1 VRRGV
6 APLAVLTVVT
16 ATVLGGCGGGGEF
29 GGVYDLPLPGGADL
43 GSHPYEVHVEFLDVL
58 DLVPQAGVKVND
70 VAVGKVAQIG
80 LAPGGWTADVTIEV
94 NGDVKLPANASA
106 ELRQS
111 SLLGEKYVELV
122 APTKPSGTLA
132 GGATIPLD
140 RTNRNPEVEEVF
152 GALSLLLNGGGI
164 GQIQDI
170 SKQLNSALSGN
181 EPQIRQL
188 LGNVNTLVSNL
199 DAHRGDITDA
209 LDGLNRLSG
218 TLNNQRDE
226 LAGAIDNLG
235 PGLAVLNQQR
245 AQLVTMLQS
254 LSTLSGVAVDTVNKS
269 QADLIADLKDLQP
282 TLTQLAAA
290 GQNLP
295 KSLQVLLTF
304 PFPDATVAGV
314 KGDYTNLFLNLDL
327 NLSNVV
333 TNLGRSRQGL
343 LPGLPGL
350 TGTSS
355 GGVPL
360 SVPTLPT
367 NPPPGSGGS
376 SSGGLGGLLNGLLGG
391 GGH

>member
-1 VRRGV
+1 
-6 APLAVLTVVT
+6 LAVLAVT
-16 ATVLGGCGGGGEF
+16 AATVLGGCSGSEF

-43 GSHPYEVHVEFLDVL
+43 GDHPYEVHVEFKDVL

-70 VAVGKVAQIG
+70 VAIGKVAKVD
-80 LAPGGWTADVTIEV
+80 LAPDGWTADVTVEV
-94 NGDVKLPANASA
+94 NGNVRLPANASA
-106 ELRQS
+106 QLRQS

-122 APTKPSGTLA
+122 APNNPAGRLA

-170 SKQLNSALSGN
+170 SRELNSALSGN

-188 LGNVNTLVSNL
+188 LTNLNTVVSNL
-199 DAHRGDITDA
+199 DAHKNDITQA

-235 PGLAVLNQQR
+235 PGLAVLTQQR
-245 AQLVTMLQS
+245 DQLVTMLNS
-254 LSTLSGVAVDTVNKS
+254 LSSLSGVAVDTINKS

-282 TLTQLAAA
+282 TLTQLAAT

-295 KSLQVLLTF
+295 KSLQLLLTF
-304 PFPDATVAGV
+304 PFPDSTVNGV
-314 KGDYTNLFLNLDL
+314 KGDYTNLYADLDL
-327 NLSNVV
+327 NLGDVV
-333 TNLGRSRQGL
+333 TNLGRSRQSL
-343 LPGLPGL
+343 LPSIPLLSGPGN
-350 TGTSS
+350 
-355 GGVPL
+355 GVPL
-360 SVPTLPT
+360 PLPTLP
-367 NPPPGSGGS
+367 GGS
-376 SSGGLGGLLNGLLGG
+376 SGSNNNTGGLGGLLGGLLGG

>member
-1 VRRGV
+1 MRRRTP
-6 APLAVLTVVT
+6 ALAVLAV
-16 ATVLGGCGGGGEF
+16 AAMTVLGGCGSEF

-43 GSHPYEVHVEFLDVL
+43 GDHPYQVHVEFKDVL

-70 VAVGKVAQIG
+70 VAVGKVATIG
-80 LAPGGWTADVTIEV
+80 LAPDGWTADVTVEV

-106 ELRQS
+106 QLRQS

-122 APTKPSGTLA
+122 APNNPTGRLA

-170 SKQLNSALSGN
+170 SRELNSALSGN

-188 LGNVNTLVSNL
+188 LTNLNTVVSNL
-199 DAHRGDITDA
+199 DAHRNDITQA

-235 PGLAVLNQQR
+235 PGLAVLTQQR
-245 AQLVTMLQS
+245 DQLVTMLNS
-254 LSTLSGVAVDTVNKS
+254 LSSLSGVAVDTINKS

-282 TLTQLAAA
+282 TLTQLAAS

-304 PFPDATVAGV
+304 PFPDSTVNGV
-314 KGDYTNLFLNLDL
+314 KGDYTNLYADLDL
-327 NLSNVV
+327 NLGDVV
-333 TNLGRSRQGL
+333 SNLGRSRQSILPSIPL
-343 LPGLPGL
+343 LSGPGN
-350 TGTSS
+350 
-355 GGVPL
+355 GVPL
-360 SVPTLPT
+360 PVPTLP
-367 NPPPGSGGS
+367 GGS
-376 SSGGLGGLLNGLLGG
+376 SNGSTTNTGGLGGLLGGLLGG

>member
-1 VRRGV
+1 MRRRIP
-6 APLAVLTVVT
+6 ALAVLAVAAV
-16 ATVLGGCGGGGEF
+16 TVLGGCSGGEF

-43 GSHPYEVHVEFLDVL
+43 GDHPYEVHIEFKDVL

-70 VAVGKVAQIG
+70 VAIGKVARVG
-80 LAPGGWTADVTIEV
+80 LGPDGWTADVTVEV

-106 ELRQS
+106 QLRQS

-122 APTKPSGTLA
+122 APNNPTGRLA

-170 SKQLNSALSGN
+170 SKELNSALSGN

-188 LGNVNTLVSNL
+188 LTNLNTVVSNL
-199 DAHRGDITDA
+199 DAHRNDITRA

-218 TLNNQRDE
+218 TLNTQRDE

-235 PGLAVLNQQR
+235 PGLAVLTQQR
-245 AQLVTMLQS
+245 DQLVTMLNS
-254 LSTLSGVAVDTVNKS
+254 LSSLSGVAVDTVNKS

-282 TLTQLAAA
+282 ALTQLAAS

-295 KSLQVLLTF
+295 KSLQLLLTF

-314 KGDYTNLFLNLDL
+314 KGDYTNLYADLDL
-327 NLSNVV
+327 NLGDVV
-333 TNLGRSRQGL
+333 SNLGRSRQSL
-343 LPGLPGL
+343 LPSIPGL
-350 TGTSS
+350 TGGS
-355 GGVPL
+355 GNGVPL
-360 SVPTLPT
+360 PLPT
-367 NPPPGSGGS
+367 PPGGS
-376 SSGGLGGLLNGLLGG
+376 SSGGLGGLLGGLLGG

>member
-1 VRRGV
+1 MRRRV
-6 APLAVLTVVT
+6 APLAVLAVVT
-16 ATVLGGCGGGGEF
+16 ATVLGGCSGEF

-43 GSHPYEVHVEFLDVL
+43 GSHPYAVHVEFQDVL

-70 VAVGKVAQIG
+70 VAVGKVAAIG
-80 LAPGGWTADVTIEV
+80 LAPDGWTADVTVEV

-111 SLLGEKYVELV
+111 SLLGEKYVELI
-122 APTKPSGTLA
+122 APTNPTGALA
-132 GGATIPLD
+132 DGATIPLD

-164 GQIQDI
+164 GQLQDI

-199 DAHRGDITDA
+199 DAHRDDITTA

-226 LAGAIDNLG
+226 LAGAIDDLG

-245 AQLVTMLQS
+245 DQLVTMLQS

-314 KGDYTNLFLNLDL
+314 KGDYTNLFATLDL
-327 NLSNVV
+327 NLGNVV
-333 TNLGRSRQGL
+333 TNLGRSRQSI
-343 LPGLPGL
+343 LPSLPGL
-350 TGTSS
+350 TGNSS

-367 NPPPGSGGS
+367 TPGSGGS
-376 SSGGLGGLLNGLLGG
+376 SSGGLGGLLGGLLGG

>member
-1 VRRGV
+1 MRRRTP
-6 APLAVLTVVT
+6 ALAVLAV
-16 ATVLGGCGGGGEF
+16 AAMTVLGGCGSEF

-43 GSHPYEVHVEFLDVL
+43 GDHPYQVHVEFKDVL

-70 VAVGKVAQIG
+70 VAVGKVATIG
-80 LAPGGWTADVTIEV
+80 LAPDGWTADVTVEV

-106 ELRQS
+106 QLRQS

-122 APTKPSGTLA
+122 APNNPTGRLA

-170 SKQLNSALSGN
+170 SRELNSALSGN

-188 LGNVNTLVSNL
+188 LTNLNTVVSNL
-199 DAHRGDITDA
+199 DAHRNDITQA

-235 PGLAVLNQQR
+235 PGLAVLTQQR
-245 AQLVTMLQS
+245 DQLVTMLNS
-254 LSTLSGVAVDTVNKS
+254 LSSLSGVAVDTINKS

-282 TLTQLAAA
+282 TLTQLAAS

-304 PFPDATVAGV
+304 PFPDSTVNGV
-314 KGDYTNLFLNLDL
+314 KGDYTNLYADLDL
-327 NLSNVV
+327 NLGDEVS
-333 TNLGRSRQGL
+333 NLGRSRQSILPSIPL
-343 LPGLPGL
+343 LSGPGN
-350 TGTSS
+350 
-355 GGVPL
+355 GVPL
-360 SVPTLPT
+360 PVPTLP
-367 NPPPGSGGS
+367 GGS
-376 SSGGLGGLLNGLLGG
+376 SNGSTTNTGGLGGLLGGLLGG

>member
-1 VRRGV
+1 MRRRV
-6 APLAVLTVVT
+6 PALAVLAVT
-16 ATVLGGCGGGGEF
+16 AATVLGGCSGGEF

-43 GSHPYEVHVEFLDVL
+43 GDHPYEVHVEFKDVL

-80 LAPGGWTADVTIEV
+80 LGPDGWTADVTVEV

-122 APTKPSGTLA
+122 APNNPTGRLA

-170 SKQLNSALSGN
+170 SKELNSALSGN

-188 LGNVNTLVSNL
+188 LTNLNTLVSNL
-199 DAHRGDITDA
+199 DSHRNDITSA

-218 TLNNQRDE
+218 TLNTQKDE

-235 PGLAVLNQQR
+235 PGLAVLTQQR
-245 AQLVTMLQS
+245 DQLVTMLNS

-282 TLTQLAAA
+282 TLTQLAAT

-295 KSLQVLLTF
+295 KSLQLLLTF
-304 PFPDATVAGV
+304 PFPDSTVNGI
-314 KGDYTNLFLNLDL
+314 KGDYTNLYADLDL
-327 NLSNVV
+327 NLGDVV
-333 TNLGRSRQGL
+333 SNLGRSRQSI
-343 LPGLPGL
+343 LPSLPALPGL
-350 TGTSS
+350 TGGTS
-355 GGVPL
+355 GAGNGVPL
-360 SVPTLPT
+360 PLPT
-367 NPPPGSGGS
+367 GSGGTS
-376 SSGGLGGLLNGLLGG
+376 TGGLGGLLGGLLGG

>member
-1 VRRGV
+1 VV
-6 APLAVLTVVT
+6 LAVAA
-16 ATVLGGCGGGGEF
+16 ATVLGGCSGSEF

-43 GSHPYEVHVEFLDVL
+43 GDHPYQVHVEFKDVL

-70 VAVGKVAQIG
+70 VAVGKVAKID
-80 LAPGGWTADVTIEV
+80 LAPDGWTADVTVEV

-106 ELRQS
+106 QLRQS

-122 APTKPSGTLA
+122 APNNPSGRLA

-170 SKQLNSALSGN
+170 SRELNSALSGN

-188 LGNVNTLVSNL
+188 LTNLNTVVSNL
-199 DAHRGDITDA
+199 DAHRNDITQA

-235 PGLAVLNQQR
+235 PGLAVLTQQR
-245 AQLVTMLQS
+245 DQLVTMLNS
-254 LSTLSGVAVDTVNKS
+254 LSSLSGVAVDTVNKS

-282 TLTQLAAA
+282 TLTQLAAT

-295 KSLQVLLTF
+295 KSLQLLLTF
-304 PFPDATVAGV
+304 PFPDSTVNAV
-314 KGDYTNLFLNLDL
+314 KGDYTNLYADLDL
-327 NLSNVV
+327 NLGDVV
-333 TNLGRSRQGL
+333 SNLGRSRQSL
-343 LPGLPGL
+343 LPSIPLLSG
-350 TGTSS
+350 TGN
-355 GGVPL
+355 GVPL
-360 SVPTLPT
+360 PVPTLP
-367 NPPPGSGGS
+367 GGS
-376 SSGGLGGLLNGLLGG
+376 SNTGSTNTGGLGGLLGGLLGG

>member
-1 VRRGV
+1 MRRRTP
-6 APLAVLTVVT
+6 ALAVLAV
-16 ATVLGGCGGGGEF
+16 AAMTVLGGCGSEF

-43 GSHPYEVHVEFLDVL
+43 GDHPYQVHVEFKDVL

-70 VAVGKVAQIG
+70 VAVGKVATIG
-80 LAPGGWTADVTIEV
+80 LAPDGWTADVTVEV

-106 ELRQS
+106 QLRQS

-122 APTKPSGTLA
+122 APNNPTGRLA

-170 SKQLNSALSGN
+170 SRELNSALSGN

-188 LGNVNTLVSNL
+188 LTNLNTVVSNL
-199 DAHRGDITDA
+199 DAHRNDITQA
-209 LDGLNRLSG
+209 LDGLNRLSS

-235 PGLAVLNQQR
+235 PGLAVLTQQR
-245 AQLVTMLQS
+245 DQLVTMLNS
-254 LSTLSGVAVDTVNKS
+254 LSSLSGVAVDTINKS

-282 TLTQLAAA
+282 TLTQLAAS

-304 PFPDATVAGV
+304 PFPDSTVNGV
-314 KGDYTNLFLNLDL
+314 KGDYTNLYADLDL
-327 NLSNVV
+327 NLGDVV
-333 TNLGRSRQGL
+333 SNLGRSRQSILPSIPL
-343 LPGLPGL
+343 LSGPGN
-350 TGTSS
+350 
-355 GGVPL
+355 GVPL
-360 SVPTLPT
+360 PVPTLP
-367 NPPPGSGGS
+367 GGS
-376 SSGGLGGLLNGLLGG
+376 SNGSTTNTGGLGGLLGGLLGG

>member
-1 VRRGV
+1 VRRRIP
-6 APLAVLTVVT
+6 ALAVLAVT
-16 ATVLGGCGGGGEF
+16 AATVLGGCGGSEF

-43 GSHPYEVHVEFLDVL
+43 GDHPYQVHVEFKDVL

-70 VAVGKVAQIG
+70 VAIGKVAKVD
-80 LAPGGWTADVTIEV
+80 LAPDGWTADVTVEV

-106 ELRQS
+106 QLRQS

-122 APTKPSGTLA
+122 APNNPSGTLA
-132 GGATIPLD
+132 GGATIPLE

-170 SKQLNSALSGN
+170 SRELNSALSGN

-188 LGNVNTLVSNL
+188 LTNLNTTVSNL
-199 DAHRGDITDA
+199 DAHRNDITQA

-235 PGLAVLNQQR
+235 PGLAVLTQQR
-245 AQLVTMLQS
+245 DQLVTMLNS
-254 LSTLSGVAVDTVNKS
+254 LSSLSGVAVDTVNKS

-282 TLTQLAAA
+282 TLTQLAAS

-304 PFPDATVAGV
+304 PFPDSTVNGV
-314 KGDYTNLFLNLDL
+314 KGDYTNLYADLDL
-327 NLSNVV
+327 NLGDVV
-333 TNLGRSRQGL
+333 TNLGRSRQSILPSIPL
-343 LPGLPGL
+343 LSGPGN
-350 TGTSS
+350 
-355 GGVPL
+355 GVPL
-360 SVPTLPT
+360 PVPTLP
-367 NPPPGSGGS
+367 GGS
-376 SSGGLGGLLNGLLGG
+376 SNGSNNNTGGLGGLLGGLLGG